1 MGGLIMKQ
9 FNLTEYL
16 ENPELKVVTRDG
28 HPARIVCTDAK
39 GAFPV
44 VALIYSETEK
54 SDHAHRFKEDGSFTD
69 LPGCTN
75 HYDLFFATT
84 KHAGWVNIYR
94 VNDART
100 GTTFE
105 PGAIFK
111 TKEEALKYKHLRC
124 CISGITYLNT
134 IYIEWED

>member
-1 MGGLIMKQ
+1 MKQ
-9 FNLTEYL
+9 FNVKDYL
-16 ENPELKVVTRDG
+16 ENPDLKVVTRDG
-28 HPARIVCTDAK
+28 KTARIVCTDAK

-84 KHAGWVNIYR
+84 KHEGWVNVYR
-94 VNDART
+94 SNDART
-100 GTTFE
+100 GTNFE
-105 PGAIFK
+105 LGAIYP
-111 TKEEALKYKHLRC
+111 TKEEALKHMHFKC
-124 CISGITYLNT
+124 CIHGITYADT